1 MLIRVYNH
9 GGKVKVT
16 KVSGVAEQ
24 VMFSDLADG
33 EMAEVEIGTSLW
45 TKSNKAKTMAPYNKT
60 SPTLDVEFH

>member
-9 GGKVKVT
+9 GGRVKVT

-45 TKSNKAKTMAPYNKT
+45 TKSSRAKTMAPYSKT
-60 SPTLDVEFH
+60 DATLEVEYQ